1 MASSGSR
8 ARLHNRSRGFRSEG
22 YQLQSRVAFYAYY
35 VTLYGPV
42 AITISFLPLW
52 IKSHGLNEQQVG
64 QLFAFGSLLG
74 LAINPIVGLIADMWG
89 SRRSVLLILLGGSS
103 AAALLLLNARS
114 PVWVFAAYMAM
125 QACSTALIPLSE
137 SIVLSSTTRFGLDFG
152 RLRGIG
158 SLSVVFVTV
167 ALGAVLDRIGL
178 DNVVLALAFFYLI
191 QTAMATWLPNAR
203 VVASR
208 ATKASLVQ
216 VLRLPG
222 FVFFLCGAAVSQAC
236 HGLFYAYNAILWK
249 SLGLS
254 SSSIGALWSLGVL
267 VEILTFV
274 LGSRILARVSAPTLI
289 LCACLGGV
297 LRWALLAE
305 AQHPSTLIIVQL
317 LQAAT
322 LSCTQL
328 GAAQFIKTTV
338 PPQAISSGTGVYA
351 ATVGILTAVTV
362 YGGSHLY
369 AAFGGRAFALS
380 AVLCFGAA
388 IATALL
394 RQSVVPLRLQA

>member
-1 MASSGSR
+1 M
-8 ARLHNRSRGFRSEG
+8 
-22 YQLQSRVAFYAYY
+22 
-35 VTLYGPV
+35 YGPV

-52 IKSHGLNEQQVG
+52 IKAHGLSEQQIG
-64 QLFAFGSLLG
+64 QLFAFGALLG
-74 LAINPIVGLIADMWG
+74 IVINPIVGLMADLRENRKG
-89 SRRSVLLILLGGSS
+89 VLIVLLIGST
-103 AAALLLLNARS
+103 AAALSLLNART
-114 PVWVFAAYMAM
+114 PVWLFAAYVAM
-125 QACSTALIPLSE
+125 YACSNALIPLSE
-137 SIVLSSTTRFGLDFG
+137 SIVLSNSTRLGLDFG

-158 SLSVVFVTV
+158 SLSVVFVTG
-167 ALGAVLDRIGL
+167 ALGAVLDLISL
-178 DNVVLALAFFYLI
+178 DYVVLALALFYLI
-191 QTAMATWLPNAR
+191 QTALATLLPNAR
-203 VVASR
+203 VVANR
-208 ATKASLVQ
+208 TTKASLVM

-222 FVFFLCGAAVSQAC
+222 FVFFLCSAAVSTAC

-254 SSSIGALWSLGVL
+254 SSSIGALWGLGVL

-274 LGSRILARVSAPTLI
+274 LGSRILARVSAPTLL

-297 LRWALLAE
+297 LRWALLSE

-328 GAAQFIKTTV
+328 GAAQFIRTTV
-338 PPQAISSGTGVYA
+338 PPQAMSTGTGLYA
-351 ATVGILTAVTV
+351 ATVGILTAAIL

-380 AVLCFGAA
+380 AVLCLGAA
-388 IATALL
+388 IAAALL
-394 RQSVVPLRLQA
+394 RVSRTTSTAALNG